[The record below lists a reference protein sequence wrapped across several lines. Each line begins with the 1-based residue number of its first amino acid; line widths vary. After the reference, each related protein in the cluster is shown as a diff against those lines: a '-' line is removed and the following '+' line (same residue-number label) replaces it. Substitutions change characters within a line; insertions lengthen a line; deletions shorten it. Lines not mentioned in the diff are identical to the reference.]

1 MAGVAAG
8 AHRLES
14 QARQGSAAVTLRN
27 TALRRGNARP
37 APLRGVVPALGS
49 PTSREIATGRRITH
63 PECKHERQW
72 NSLARV
78 RPAFA
83 SRGALRP
90 AQGLCAA
97 SIDQLLASMRS
108 WALRGPVIPA
118 RGQRGPIDEHAAF
131 NARKVA
137 P

>member
-1 MAGVAAG
+1 
-8 AHRLES
+8 
-14 QARQGSAAVTLRN
+14 VTLRQSN
-27 TALRRGNARP
+27 SGPMFSTMSNPALRRGNARP

-49 PTSREIATGRRITH
+49 PTSRASTNGRRITH
-63 PECKHERQW
+63 PECKHHRQW

-97 SIDQLLASMRS
+97 SIDQLLASMRV
-108 WALRGPVIPA
+108 WALSAPVIPA
-118 RGQRGPIDEHAAF
+118 RGQRGAIDERNAF
-131 NARKVA
+131 NAREVL